1 VSASKNIKQAA
12 ERIEAAGAAEVDP
25 LMGTVNVEQFG
36 SESDCEAMAMATV
49 VKLQS
54 AGARFA
60 EQTIVA
66 KRNVGLLV
74 WTAARL
80 RVKAANDSG
89 NAKVTMPKLEEATA
103 GRLGK
108 LLGLTDT
115 PADGERS
122 CEDRFGYKLQTLGA
136 CVDLARGLIGDFETV
151 ARADIAET
159 GDTVTER
166 NLRSAILARMNPDAM
181 RNRAKGAET
190 MQAAR
195 LAVAAGKA
203 AGETVKVKTA
213 DGRSKSV
220 KVDAV
225 ALTAVKNTVTAS
237 ALSDAQ
243 IAALSDE
250 AIDAT
255 IRALQLVKSARA
267 AGTVKAPAIVKPE
280 AKVKATK

>member
-1 VSASKNIKQAA
+1 VSASKNITKAA
-12 ERIEAAGAAEVDP
+12 ERIEADGAAEIDP
-25 LMGTVNVEQFG
+25 LNRTINVEQIG
-36 SESDCEAMAMATV
+36 TEAEAEAMAMSTV

-60 EQTIVA
+60 EQTITA
-66 KRNVGLLV
+66 KRNVGLMV
-74 WTAARL
+74 WSAARL
-80 RVKAANDSG
+80 RVKAANDGG
-89 NAKVTMPKLEEATA
+89 NTKVAMPKLEEATA
-103 GRLGK
+103 GKLAK

-190 MQAAR
+190 MAAAK
-195 LAVAAGKA
+195 LAAAAGKS

-213 DGRSKSV
+213 DGRTKTV

-225 ALTAVKNTVTAS
+225 ALNTVKNTVTAS
-237 ALSDAQ
+237 ALSGAQ
-243 IAALSDE
+243 IAALSDD

-255 IRALQLVKSARA
+255 IRALQLVKAARA
-267 AGTVKAPAIVKPE
+267 AGTVKAPKPE
-280 AKVKATK
+280 PKPSK

>member
-1 VSASKNIKQAA
+1 VSNANIKAAVKRLEADQAA
-12 ERIEAAGAAEVDP
+12 EALLDP
-25 LMGTVNVEQFG
+25 LNGTINMDTIG
-36 SESDCEAMAMATV
+36 TEAQAEEMAIGTV

-60 EQTIVA
+60 EQTITA
-66 KRNVGLLV
+66 KRNVGLMV
-74 WTAARL
+74 FAAARI
-80 RVKAANDSG
+80 RIKHQIDGG
-89 NAKVTMPKLEEATA
+89 NAKAAMPALNEATA
-103 GRLGK
+103 GKLGK

-136 CVDLARGLIGDFETV
+136 CVDLARGLIGDYETV

-190 MQAAR
+190 MQAAK
-195 LAVAAGKA
+195 LAAAAGKS

-213 DGRSKSV
+213 DGRTKTV

-237 ALSDAQ
+237 ALTGAQ
-243 IAALSDE
+243 IAALSDD

-255 IRALQLVKSARA
+255 IRALQLVKAARA
-267 AGTVKAPAIVKPE
+267 AGTVKAPKPE
-280 AKVKATK
+280 PKPSK

>member
-1 VSASKNIKQAA
+1 VSASKNITAA
-12 ERIEAAGAAEVDP
+12 AKRIEADGAAEIDP
-25 LMGTVNVEQFG
+25 LNRTINVEQIG
-36 SESDCEAMAMATV
+36 SEAEAEAMAMSTV

-60 EQTIVA
+60 EQTITA
-66 KRNVGLLV
+66 KRNVGLMV
-74 WTAARL
+74 WSAARL

-89 NAKVTMPKLEEATA
+89 NTKVAMPKLEEATA
-103 GRLGK
+103 GKLSK

-136 CVDLARGLIGDFETV
+136 CVDLARGLIGDYETV

-190 MQAAR
+190 MQAAK
-195 LAVAAGKA
+195 LAAAAGKA

-213 DGRSKSV
+213 DGKTKTV

-225 ALTAVKNTVTAS
+225 ALNTVKNTVTAS
-237 ALSDAQ
+237 ALTGAQ
-243 IAALSDE
+243 IAVLSDD

-255 IRALQLVKSARA
+255 IRALQLVKAARA
-267 AGTVKAPAIVKPE
+267 AKVIAAPKPE
-280 AKVKATK
+280 PKVKATK